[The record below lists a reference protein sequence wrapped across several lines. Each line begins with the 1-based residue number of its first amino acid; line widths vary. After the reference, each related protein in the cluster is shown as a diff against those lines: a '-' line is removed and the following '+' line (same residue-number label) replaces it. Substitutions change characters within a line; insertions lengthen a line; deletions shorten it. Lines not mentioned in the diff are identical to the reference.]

1 MVTGREQQDMV
12 LELLNTTP
20 VVDGTV
26 QDQLADPEAARSW
39 QRAHGGSGSTE
50 EHQHLLQARD
60 ALQDVVRGSRPA
72 TALSPLL
79 KELNLLSKKRSVH
92 DERTVIV
99 FVTKEQKD
107 KIKQLIDELEQYI

>member
-1 MVTGREQQDMV
+1 
-12 LELLNTTP
+12 
-20 VVDGTV
+20 
-26 QDQLADPEAARSW
+26 
-39 QRAHGGSGSTE
+39 
-50 EHQHLLQARD
+50 
-60 ALQDVVRGSRPA
+60 
-72 TALSPLL
+72 

>member
-1 MVTGREQQDMV
+1 SKEIATCSEFKPSY
-12 LELLNTTP
+12 LTK
-20 VVDGTV
+20 
-26 QDQLADPEAARSW
+26 
-39 QRAHGGSGSTE
+39 
-50 EHQHLLQARD
+50 
-60 ALQDVVRGSRPA
+60 ALHK
-72 TALSPLL
+72 L